1 VDRMTQLSPRGTGG
15 SADITHDGA
24 SSVHGVR
31 GARGHRGSPVV
42 AREDKGDVA
51 RLVTDSSEHERRQ

>member
-15 SADITHDGA
+15 SADITHDGV

-31 GARGHRGSPVV
+31 GARHRGSPVV

-51 RLVTDSSEHERRQ
+51 RLVTDSPEHERRQ